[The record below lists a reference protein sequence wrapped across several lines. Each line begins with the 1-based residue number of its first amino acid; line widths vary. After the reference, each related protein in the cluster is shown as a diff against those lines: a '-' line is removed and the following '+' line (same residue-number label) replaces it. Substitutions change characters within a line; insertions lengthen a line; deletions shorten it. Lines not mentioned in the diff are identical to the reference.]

1 MVFEMHARAVP
12 RSPTLKS
19 LAVVALVAI
28 CSQVLHA
35 EELSADESH
44 AAAQREA
51 DLGLNIFGLS
61 FHTNRSAGYNEVNPG
76 LGLRY
81 VFARPSPNW
90 ALFGDASFY
99 YDSNREWAKYVAL
112 GAYYSLSPSWKIG
125 GALAYGQSRSYNEG
139 QPFFAPIPGV
149 AFLYRRIAFNMVVL
163 PSDEAAAKI
172 AGFAFFLTV
181 PLERGD

>member
-1 MVFEMHARAVP
+1 MPARSVLRFPALK
-12 RSPTLKS
+12 TLA
-19 LAVVALVAI
+19 LAGLIAM
-28 CSQVLHA
+28 CSQVLQA
-35 EELSADESH
+35 EKRSADESP
-44 AAAQREA
+44 AAPQREA

-81 VFARPSPNW
+81 VFSRPSPNW

-112 GAYYSLSPSWKIG
+112 GAHYSLSPSWKIG
-125 GALAYGQSRSYNEG
+125 AAIAYGQSRSYNQG

-149 AFLYRRIAFNMVVL
+149 AFLYHRIAFNVVVL
-163 PSDEAAAKI
+163 PSEEAAAKI
-172 AGFAFFLTV
+172 AGFAFFITV
-181 PLERGD
+181 PLEHPD